1 MIFVVNVC
9 TVNSKHS
16 LHLHTYPV
24 VVVHGDV
31 GENHAVLQVP
41 VQFLVMSQSL
51 SSRLS
56 LQENWSHLQ
65 ELLSIS
71 NGLNVGLHAAER
83 DNVIM

>member
-1 MIFVVNVC
+1 M
-9 TVNSKHS
+9 VNSRHS

-24 VVVHGDV
+24 VFVHGDV

-41 VQFLVMSQSL
+41 TQFLVMSQSL

-56 LQENWSHLQ
+56 LRENWSHLQ
-65 ELLSIS
+65 ELLGLS
-71 NGLNVGLHAAER
+71 NCLNVGRLHAAER